1 MRNLLIKT
9 IWLQLFITIL
19 LIPHLQAQK
28 PGGGQRGREGELPK
42 IGKVEGTVVDSD
54 TENPLMYASVVLF
67 NHNDSTMVSGAIADE
82 YGRFSITEVPPGVF
96 YLSISFVGYPTQEVN
111 SIKITFRER
120 EYDAG
125 LIKVQASASLL
136 SEVTIEAAKELM
148 ETGLDKRVINVG
160 QELTAI
166 GGTGLEIM
174 QNIPSVAVDFEGN
187 VSLRGS
193 TNVTILIDGRPS
205 TLTGLSGSE
214 ALEQIPAEMIENVE
228 IITNPSVRYDPE
240 GTSGII
246 NVVLKKEKRPGYNGM
261 ASISASTNKRYS
273 ASVNLNYKIN
283 KVNLFAN
290 YNNRLFSMEGFGNSL
305 RTSFLPNTDTTFLMQ
320 DMDYIGDMTSHN
332 AQLGFDYEINDK
344 NTLTFSTRYTYWDR
358 MFDNNTYYNLYSN
371 ESDISNLFL
380 RDNELNMLHNA
391 MSYALNYKKT
401 FDKKH
406 RELVTDIVFNNRV
419 MNRQEDF
426 VQQYFENNFDS
437 PSDSPDDLEKTNMDG
452 NNWMLSLQTDY
463 IHPLGE
469 DTKLET
475 GVKGYLRQLDTD
487 FNFENYDRPSG
498 EWLNNESFS
507 NRFIYREQVY
517 AAYGIYSTMLGLY
530 SVQAGLRLE
539 GAIVDADQVTLNE
552 QFTKE
557 YFSYFPSLHIRRNF
571 ENNHSLQISYSKRIN
586 RPHNRNINPFVR
598 YNSEYDISY
607 GNPNLDPEYIHSFE
621 LGYTKYWE
629 TTTLNPSIFY
639 RNTQG
644 MITRFRTLNE
654 NGVTE
659 TTYENLNQGMAYGVE
674 LVASQTI
681 AKWWKVN
688 GTVSYFRRIV
698 EGAGAQMDIE
708 NDSYSYSARLVNNF
722 NLPKGWNIQLN
733 GYYRSPIIMLQGEMK
748 EMYSA
753 DIGVRKNLLN
763 NKATIT
769 LRVSDIFDT
778 QKFEMYNYGDN
789 FTMEFDRKRNSRM
802 VYLGFSYRINEYD
815 RRRDQRRDSEIRDNG
830 GDIDIDEF

>member
-1 MRNLLIKT
+1 
-9 IWLQLFITIL
+9 
-19 LIPHLQAQK
+19 
-28 PGGGQRGREGELPK
+28 
-42 IGKVEGTVVDSD
+42 
-54 TENPLMYASVVLF
+54 
-67 NHNDSTMVSGAIADE
+67 
-82 YGRFSITEVPPGVF
+82 
-96 YLSISFVGYPTQEVN
+96 
-111 SIKITFRER
+111 
-120 EYDAG
+120 
-125 LIKVQASASLL
+125 
-136 SEVTIEAAKELM
+136 
-148 ETGLDKRVINVG
+148 
-160 QELTAI
+160 
-166 GGTGLEIM
+166 
-174 QNIPSVAVDFEGN
+174 
-187 VSLRGS
+187 
-193 TNVTILIDGRPS
+193 
-205 TLTGLSGSE
+205 
-214 ALEQIPAEMIENVE
+214 
-228 IITNPSVRYDPE
+228 
-240 GTSGII
+240 
-246 NVVLKKEKRPGYNGM
+246 
-261 ASISASTNKRYS
+261 
-273 ASVNLNYKIN
+273 
-283 KVNLFAN
+283 
-290 YNNRLFSMEGFGNSL
+290 
-305 RTSFLPNTDTTFLMQ
+305 
-320 DMDYIGDMTSHN
+320 
-332 AQLGFDYEINDK
+332 
-344 NTLTFSTRYTYWDR
+344 
-358 MFDNNTYYNLYSN
+358 
-371 ESDISNLFL
+371 
-380 RDNELNMLHNA
+380 
-391 MSYALNYKKT
+391 
-401 FDKKH
+401 
-406 RELVTDIVFNNRV
+406 
-419 MNRQEDF
+419 
-426 VQQYFENNFDS
+426 
-437 PSDSPDDLEKTNMDG
+437 
-452 NNWMLSLQTDY
+452 
-463 IHPLGE
+463 
-469 DTKLET
+469 
-475 GVKGYLRQLDTD
+475 
-487 FNFENYDRPSG
+487 
-498 EWLNNESFS
+498 
-507 NRFIYREQVY
+507 
-517 AAYGIYSTMLGLY
+517 
-530 SVQAGLRLE
+530 
-539 GAIVDADQVTLNE
+539 
-552 QFTKE
+552 
-557 YFSYFPSLHIRRNF
+557 YFPSLHIRRNF